1 MNIKS
6 ISGWALDRAC
16 EIDASSPG
24 FLGSLFRSSSERRHV
39 IFAYLSARSPAT
51 TFADNTALGAFLA
64 GAGHDEILSAAFM
77 SVPRGLRACLARSGD
92 RPHPRRHYR
101 YLTALLASDRRRS
114 MCDIVR
120 RLDLVTP
127 DALQIMRALP
137 DALHDVRLV
146 SALRS
151 IDDARDVARLFH
163 LLISAGVQEVALKQA
178 LSMIRTMADV
188 RRLASKWSERVTFP
202 VHPVPAAPGYAPII
216 NGAMLKDSAL
226 RMRNCSRN
234 YVPRIMEHRSSFA
247 IVNHNGAEA
256 MVHLIRDGDGWEL
269 DSIYAPG
276 NCHPEAALRSWT
288 ESYLARHGLMQRVRR
303 TVEREWS
310 CMRRLAGH
318 LDFEID

>member
-51 TFADNTALGAFLA
+51 KFADDTSLGAFLA
-64 GAGHDEILSAAFM
+64 GACHDEILSAAFS
-77 SVPRGLRACLARSGD
+77 SVPRGLRTCLARSGD

-120 RLDLVTP
+120 RLGLVTP
-127 DALQIMRALP
+127 DALQIIRALP
-137 DALHDVRLV
+137 DALRDVRLV

-151 IDDARDVARLFH
+151 VDDARDVACLYR
-163 LLISAGVQEVALKQA
+163 LLISSGVQEVALKQA
-178 LSMIRTMADV
+178 LSTIRTMADV
-188 RRLASKWSERVTFP
+188 RRLASSWSQRVTFP
-202 VHPVPAAPGYAPII
+202 VHPVPGAPGYEPIT
-216 NGAMLKDSAL
+216 NGAMLKEAAIRL
-226 RMRNCSRN
+226 RNCSRN
-234 YVPRIMEHRSSFA
+234 YIPRIMEQRSSFA
-247 IVNHNGAEA
+247 IIKHNGAEA

-269 DSIYAPG
+269 DCIYAPG
-276 NCHPEAALRSWT
+276 NCRPEAALRSWA
-288 ESYLARHGLMQRVRR
+288 ESYLAKHGLMQRARR

-318 LDFEID
+318 LDFETD